1 VCRLVGGFDDCA
13 AFELRPEAL
22 IHWCTE
28 YTSGYNLGMDHVIE
42 LDRRQRKRQVLHQQL
57 LDSAAHLFSS
67 RGVGK
72 TTVEDI
78 AEAADV
84 ARQTVFNHFP
94 YKEAVALELAADGVQ
109 KVAYQ
114 AHVLLEAGSPAL
126 EVLEQV
132 CRWLLDTA
140 IAQGELA
147 VVAAREL
154 MHPDQDR
161 ALRARDQLPLTQ
173 MFEAILIQAREE
185 HTARHDLPVT
195 IVADR
200 ISGVLIAV
208 LSRVT
213 TLEDDELRRE
223 LAVCFDMMLNG
234 ITERSI

>member
-1 VCRLVGGFDDCA
+1 
-13 AFELRPEAL
+13 
-22 IHWCTE
+22 
-28 YTSGYNLGMDHVIE
+28 MDHVID

-57 LDSAAHLFSS
+57 LDNAEQLFLS
-67 RGVGK
+67 RGVAK

-94 YKEAVALELAADGVQ
+94 YKEALALELAADGVE
-109 KVAYQ
+109 KIAHQ

-132 CRWLLDTA
+132 SRWLLETA
-140 IAQGELA
+140 IEQGELA
-147 VVAAREL
+147 VVVAREL
-154 MHPDQDR
+154 MHPDPDR
-161 ALRARDQLPLTQ
+161 ALRAREYLPLTQ
-173 MFEAILIQAREE
+173 IFEAILLQAREE
-185 HTARHDLPVT
+185 HSARRDLPVS

-213 TLEDDELRRE
+213 SLTQDELHQE
-223 LAVCFDMMLNG
+223 LAVCFDIVFNG
-234 ITERSI
+234 ITERII

>member
-1 VCRLVGGFDDCA
+1 MDERTNARQVA
-13 AFELRPEAL
+13 ALCSDWY
-22 IHWCTE
+22 WCTE
-28 YTSGYNLGMDHVIE
+28 YTAGYNTGMDHVID

-57 LDSAAHLFSS
+57 LDSAQQLFSS

-94 YKEAVALELAADGVQ
+94 YKEALALELAADGVQ
-109 KVAYQ
+109 RVAYQ

-132 CRWLLDTA
+132 SRWLLETA
-140 IAQGELA
+140 IEQGELA
-147 VVAAREL
+147 VVVAREL

-161 ALRARDQLPLTQ
+161 ALRARETLPLTQ
-173 MFEAILIQAREE
+173 IFEAILMQAREE
-185 HTARHDLPVT
+185 HTARRDLPIS

-213 TLEDDELRRE
+213 SLNEDELRRE
-223 LAVCFDMMLNG
+223 LAVCFDIVFNG
-234 ITERSI
+234 ITERRI

>member
-1 VCRLVGGFDDCA
+1 
-13 AFELRPEAL
+13 
-22 IHWCTE
+22 
-28 YTSGYNLGMDHVIE
+28 MDRVID
-42 LDRRQRKRQVLHQQL
+42 LDRRQRKRQALHQQL
-57 LDSAAHLFSS
+57 LDSAEQLFAS

-94 YKEAVALELAADGVQ
+94 YKEALALELAADGVQ

-126 EVLEQV
+126 KVLEQV
-132 CRWLLDTA
+132 SGWLLDTA
-140 IAQGELA
+140 IEQGELA
-147 VVAAREL
+147 VVVAREL

-161 ALRARDQLPLTQ
+161 ALRARETLPLAQ
-173 MFEAILIQAREE
+173 ICEAILIQAREE
-185 HTARHDLPVT
+185 HAVRRDLPIS

-213 TLEDDELRRE
+213 SLNEDELRRE
-223 LAVCFDMMLNG
+223 LAVCFDIVFNG
-234 ITERSI
+234 ITERRI

>member
-1 VCRLVGGFDDCA
+1 
-13 AFELRPEAL
+13 
-22 IHWCTE
+22 
-28 YTSGYNLGMDHVIE
+28 MDNVID

-57 LDSAAHLFSS
+57 LDSAERLFRS
-67 RGVGK
+67 RGVAR

-94 YKEAVALELAADGVQ
+94 YKEALALELAADGVH
-109 KVAYQ
+109 KIAHQ

-132 CRWLLDTA
+132 SCWMLETA
-140 IAQGELA
+140 IEQGELA
-147 VVAAREL
+147 VVVAREL
-154 MHPDQDR
+154 MHPDPDR
-161 ALRARDQLPLTQ
+161 ALRAREHLPLTEI
-173 MFEAILIQAREE
+173 FEAILLQAREE
-185 HTARHDLPVT
+185 QAARRDLPVA

-213 TLEDDELRRE
+213 SLTEDELRQE
-223 LAVCFDMMLNG
+223 LAVCFDIVFNG
-234 ITERSI
+234 ITERRI

>member
-1 VCRLVGGFDDCA
+1 MGSSIVA
-13 AFELRPEAL
+13 N
-22 IHWCTE
+22 HWCTE
-28 YTSGYNLGMDHVIE
+28 YTSGYNTGMDHVID
-42 LDRRQRKRQVLHQQL
+42 LDRRQRKRQALHQQL
-57 LDSAAHLFSS
+57 LDSAEQLFVS

-94 YKEAVALELAADGVQ
+94 YKEALALELAADGVQ

-132 CRWLLDTA
+132 GRWLLDTA
-140 IAQGELA
+140 IEQGELA
-147 VVAAREL
+147 VVVAREL

-161 ALRARDQLPLTQ
+161 ALRAREQLPLTQ
-173 MFEAILIQAREE
+173 IFEAILIQAREE
-185 HTARHDLPVT
+185 HSARRDLPVAV
-195 IVADR
+195 VADR

-213 TLEDDELRRE
+213 SLNEEELRRE
-223 LAVCFDMMLNG
+223 LAVCFDIVFNG
-234 ITERSI
+234 ITERRI

>member
-1 VCRLVGGFDDCA
+1 
-13 AFELRPEAL
+13 
-22 IHWCTE
+22 
-28 YTSGYNLGMDHVIE
+28 MDHVID
-42 LDRRQRKRQVLHQQL
+42 LDRRQRKRQALHQQL
-57 LDSAAHLFSS
+57 LDSAEQLFLS

-94 YKEAVALELAADGVQ
+94 YKEALALELASDGVQ

-132 CRWLLDTA
+132 SRWLLDTA
-140 IAQGELA
+140 IEQGELA
-147 VVAAREL
+147 VVVAREL
-154 MHPDQDR
+154 MHPDPDR
-161 ALRARDQLPLTQ
+161 ALRAREKLPLTQ
-173 MFEAILIQAREE
+173 MFEAILMQAREE
-185 HTARHDLPVT
+185 HAARRDLPIG

-213 TLEDDELRRE
+213 ALNEEELRRE
-223 LAVCFDMMLNG
+223 LAVCFDIVFNG
-234 ITERSI
+234 ITERRI

>member
-1 VCRLVGGFDDCA
+1 
-13 AFELRPEAL
+13 
-22 IHWCTE
+22 
-28 YTSGYNLGMDHVIE
+28 MDHVID
-42 LDRRQRKRQVLHQQL
+42 LDRRQRKRQALHQQL
-57 LDSAAHLFSS
+57 LDSAQQLFSS

-94 YKEAVALELAADGVQ
+94 YKEALALELAADGVQ

-126 EVLEQV
+126 EVLERVSQ
-132 CRWLLDTA
+132 WLLDTA
-140 IAQGELA
+140 IEQGELA
-147 VVAAREL
+147 VVVAREL

-161 ALRARDQLPLTQ
+161 ALRARETLPLTQ
-173 MFEAILIQAREE
+173 IFEAILMQAREE
-185 HTARHDLPVT
+185 HATRPDLPIG

-200 ISGVLIAV
+200 ISSVLIAV

-213 TLEDDELRRE
+213 SLNEDELRRE
-223 LAVCFDMMLNG
+223 LAVCFDIVFNG
-234 ITERSI
+234 ITERRL

>member
-1 VCRLVGGFDDCA
+1 
-13 AFELRPEAL
+13 
-22 IHWCTE
+22 
-28 YTSGYNLGMDHVIE
+28 MDRVID
-42 LDRRQRKRQVLHQQL
+42 LDRRQRKRQALHQQL
-57 LDSAAHLFSS
+57 LDVAQQLFLN

-94 YKEAVALELAADGVQ
+94 YKEALALELAADGVQ
-109 KVAYQ
+109 EVAYQ

-132 CRWLLDTA
+132 SRWLLDTA
-140 IAQGELA
+140 IEQGELA
-147 VVAAREL
+147 VVVAREL

-161 ALRARDQLPLTQ
+161 AQRARETLPLTHI
-173 MFEAILIQAREE
+173 FEAILMQAREE
-185 HTARHDLPVT
+185 HTARGDLPIG

-200 ISGVLIAV
+200 VTGVLIAV

-213 TLEDDELRRE
+213 SLTEDELRRE
-223 LAVCFDMMLNG
+223 LAVCFDIVFNG
-234 ITERSI
+234 ITERRI

>member
-1 VCRLVGGFDDCA
+1 MSLPSV
-13 AFELRPEAL
+13 
-22 IHWCTE
+22 HWCTE
-28 YTSGYNLGMDHVIE
+28 YTSGYNIDMDHVIE

-57 LDSAAHLFSS
+57 LDSAAQLFSS

-132 CRWLLDTA
+132 GRWLLDTA

-161 ALRARDQLPLTQ
+161 ALRARDQLPLAQ

-185 HTARHDLPVT
+185 HTARGDLPVSV
-195 IVADR
+195 VAER

-213 TLEDDELRRE
+213 TLHEEELRRE
-223 LAVCFDMMLNG
+223 LAVCFDIMFNG
-234 ITERSI
+234 ITERRI